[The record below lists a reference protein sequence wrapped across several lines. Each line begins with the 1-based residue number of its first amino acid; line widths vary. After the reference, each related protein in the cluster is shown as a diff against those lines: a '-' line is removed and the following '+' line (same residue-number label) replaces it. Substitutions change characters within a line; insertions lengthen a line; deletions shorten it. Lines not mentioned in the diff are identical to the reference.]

1 MDNFEGEHFEYRVG
15 EIVGWRNKGDDLVVR
30 LGMGD
35 GWGYNGFAQL
45 NMNKHKN
52 IIVEM
57 YTVKVSETTKIQK
70 PEV

>member
-1 MDNFEGEHFEYRVG
+1 
-15 EIVGWRNKGDDLVVR
+15 
-30 LGMGD
+30 MGD

-57 YTVKVSETTKIQK
+57 YTVEVSETTKIQK